1 MLHEILLS
9 LSGHP
14 SPLLRNDFAELKA
27 QSVLTPPERDLL
39 RTAAHLGDL
48 HCRLIARTAEISAS
62 HPSVICRA
70 VSTAIK
76 STNLA
81 AFQRKILEVEN
92 GILRE
97 DAALVGAY
105 NIVPLTAVIGEFSGW
120 TRRLEWL
127 WELAQFM
134 CGDKKTS
141 SSSSSPPCRAAVL
154 IDRLR
159 GELQTGYAD
168 IGETALNLVG
178 VAEAA
183 WLKQISA
190 WVLYG
195 RIPTL
200 GEQDFF
206 IREDKDDEQVSI
218 FRSRNPSVIS
228 LTQSY
233 QGYSIDYTLLP
244 SFVTHHTANSM
255 LFVGT
260 SLNRVRS
267 RNSADPGYSDLRNMS
282 TPLQELSSLTFPL
295 SSPMHH
301 VDPATPVAHGP
312 AEAPAPEQG
321 PRDAAA
327 PAGVLSARARRVR
340 HGPHAAGGREDAQ
353 PLATRR
359 QPRLREA

>member
-14 SPLLRNDFAELKA
+14 SPLLRNDFAELKTQA
-27 QSVLTPPERDLL
+27 VLSPPERDLL

-76 STNLA
+76 STHLA
-81 AFQRKILEVEN
+81 AFQRKILEVED
-92 GILRE
+92 GILRK
-97 DAALVGAY
+97 DPGLVGAY
-105 NIVPLTAVIGEFSGW
+105 NIVPLTAVVGEFSGW

-134 CGDKKTS
+134 RGDKK
-141 SSSSSPPCRAAVL
+141 SSSSSPPCRAAAL

-159 GELQTGYAD
+159 GDLQTGYAD
-168 IGETALNLVG
+168 IGETALSLVG

-200 GEQDFF
+200 GEEDFF
-206 IREDKDDEQVSI
+206 IREDRDDEQV
-218 FRSRNPSVIS
+218 NDPSAHTPSGHLS
-228 LTQSY
+228 LT
-233 QGYSIDYTLLP
+233 
-244 SFVTHHTANSM
+244 
-255 LFVGT
+255 
-260 SLNRVRS
+260 
-267 RNSADPGYSDLRNMS
+267 
-282 TPLQELSSLTFPL
+282 
-295 SSPMHH
+295 
-301 VDPATPVAHGP
+301 HG
-312 AEAPAPEQG
+312 
-321 PRDAAA
+321 
-327 PAGVLSARARRVR
+327 
-340 HGPHAAGGREDAQ
+340 H
-353 PLATRR
+353 
-359 QPRLREA
+359 